1 MEVVSYTKDFKKR
14 GTWKTKRPCSVVK
27 SLLPQPQAW
36 RKSYSLQVGASEKSF
51 LYQIW
56 HILRWI
62 HTGLASKGISFD
74 GVANKATVFC
84 CCANTFLSFFM
95 WPPANDTCYFCLG
108 NLLSWKGKYE
118 TTLQRKA
125 RKLLAVGIIGPSSIG
140 TKLSLIKWKYSE
152 GKNNPLA
159 SNQQNSS
166 KRPPQGLTL
175 TDHLFPNRLHSCS
188 KHGSP
193 CSRQPRPPLLI
204 YAIHKD
210 PWNKNSSSLHSLLEL
225 SLSLL
230 P

>member
-1 MEVVSYTKDFKKR
+1 M
-14 GTWKTKRPCSVVK
+14 
-27 SLLPQPQAW
+27 
-36 RKSYSLQVGASEKSF
+36 GASGKSF

-62 HTGLASKGISFD
+62 HTGLVSKGIGFD
-74 GVANKATVFC
+74 DVAYKTTVFC
-84 CCANTFLSFFM
+84 CCANTFLSFFIR
-95 WPPANDTCYFCLG
+95 PPANDTCYFCLG

-118 TTLQRKA
+118 TTFQGKA
-125 RKLLAVGIIGPSSIG
+125 LKLLAVRIIGLSSVS
-140 TKLSLIKWKYSE
+140 TKLCLIKWKYWE

-159 SNQQNSS
+159 FNHQNSS

-175 TDHLFPNRLHSCS
+175 RDHLFPNRLHSCS

-193 CSRQPRPPLLI
+193 WSRQPQPPLLI
-204 YAIHKD
+204 YEIHKD
-210 PWNKNSSSLHSLLEL
+210 SWNKNASSLHRLFEL